1 MLRFIALLL
10 SCLLIAA
17 PALADLPLPEMA
29 TEDLIAL
36 RDAISL
42 ELAARSAS
50 ADALAVWESEK
61 LRLELTGIIK
71 GTSSNGTPAV
81 AVRFNYT
88 NKLTTASNFRKSH
101 WVRMYHDGVE
111 CDESIYFLDRLAGA
125 SDTWS
130 TNVLPGRTYTDLLW
144 VFELRGSEDYVVFEI
159 VDYDSQDRS
168 IGFQTVKLPDNAIS
182 MP

>member
-50 ADALAVWESEK
+50 ADALAAWDTATAHV
-61 LRLELTGIIK
+61 ELLSVTRGVTDK
-71 GTSSNGTPAV
+71 GAPGADLVFS
-81 AVRFNYT
+81 YT
-88 NKLTTASNFRKSH
+88 NTTDAVDNFREHH
-101 WVRMYHDGVE
+101 WVTVYHDGVE
-111 CDESIYFLDRLAGA
+111 TVRPIFLNDVLIA
-125 SDTWS
+125 SDAWS
-130 TNVLPGRTYTDLLW
+130 YKVLPGYTLK
-144 VFELRGSEDYVVFEI
+144 ELHWYVELPGTEDTITVEVE
-159 VDYDSQDRS
+159 DRS
-168 IGFQTVKLPDNAIS
+168 ERPWHSAGMFTIQLPGK
-182 MP
+182 